1 MRILI
6 ADDDSISLEL
16 LEYALTK
23 EGYEVTTASNGQ
35 EALAKV
41 RNEGIRLIISDWDM
55 PELSGVE
62 FCREIRNED
71 LGGYVYFIL
80 LTARNHSSE
89 IVEGLSA
96 GADDFIAKPFNT
108 AELIVRIRSGE
119 RILSL
124 ETREMAIFAL
134 AKLAESRDPETGHHL
149 ERVRNYCRA
158 LAKHVAAMPKYRDE
172 VTPEYIRLLYQ
183 TSPLHDIGKVG
194 IPDYV
199 LLKPGRLSQAEFE
212 IMKKHTIL
220 GASTL
225 EAALDRYPEAKFL
238 QIARDIAL
246 THHERYDGSGY
257 PYGIKGDAIPLCG
270 RIVAIADVYDA
281 LTSKRVYKAA
291 FEHSEA
297 RSIILKDSGTHFD
310 PDMVDAFLAAENEF
324 IAIRERYQE
333 ADEPLACT
341 TLR

>member
-1 MRILI
+1 
-6 ADDDSISLEL
+6 
-16 LEYALTK
+16 
-23 EGYEVTTASNGQ
+23 
-35 EALAKV
+35 
-41 RNEGIRLIISDWDM
+41 
-55 PELSGVE
+55 
-62 FCREIRNED
+62 
-71 LGGYVYFIL
+71 
-80 LTARNHSSE
+80 
-89 IVEGLSA
+89 
-96 GADDFIAKPFNT
+96 
-108 AELIVRIRSGE
+108 
-119 RILSL
+119 
-124 ETREMAIFAL
+124 
-134 AKLAESRDPETGHHL
+134 
-149 ERVRNYCRA
+149 
-158 LAKHVAAMPKYRDE
+158 
-172 VTPEYIRLLYQ
+172 
-183 TSPLHDIGKVG
+183 
-194 IPDYV
+194 
-199 LLKPGRLSQAEFE
+199 
-212 IMKKHTIL
+212 MKKHTIL

-257 PYGIKGDAIPLCG
+257 PNGIKGDAIPLCG